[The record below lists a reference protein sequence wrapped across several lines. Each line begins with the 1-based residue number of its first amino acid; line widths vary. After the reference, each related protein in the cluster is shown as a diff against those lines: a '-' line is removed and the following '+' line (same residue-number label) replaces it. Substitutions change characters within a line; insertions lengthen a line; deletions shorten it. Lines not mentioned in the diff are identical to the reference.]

1 MGHFAITGLPRKFGA
16 DSASNPTTGQNS
28 EALSVGNVRAT
39 ADPADAIPYGLY
51 GVRPETYGGGSVP
64 QFNPYEDDWGNQLEE
79 D

>member
-28 EALSVGNVRAT
+28 EAFTVGIVRAT
-39 ADPADAIPYGLY
+39 AEPADAIPCDLY
-51 GVRPETYGGGSVP
+51 GVRPEDRGGGSVP
-64 QFNPYEDDWGNQLEE
+64 QFNPYEDEWGNQLEE